1 MELRK
6 YRRAFGLTQEELAD
20 EARVSRSLISHVETG
35 RVTPSG
41 PFARRVC
48 EVFQARLGQPVHSWD
63 VFPDA
68 FDPPLISLNQRHA

>member
-6 YRRAFGLTQEELAD
+6 YRRAFGLTQEELAQQ
-20 EARVSRSLISHVETG
+20 AQVSRSLVSHVETG
-35 RVTPSG
+35 RIQPSG

-48 EVFQARLGQPVHSWD
+48 DVFQARLGQPVHNWD

-68 FDPPLISLNQRHA
+68 FEPPALARR

>member
-6 YRRAFGLTQEELAD
+6 FRRAFGLTQEDLAQQ
-20 EARVSRSLISHVETG
+20 AQVSRSLISHVETG
-35 RVTPSG
+35 RVQPSG

-48 EVFQARLGQPVHSWD
+48 EVFEARMGQPVHSWD

-68 FDPPLISLNQRHA
+68 FEAPCIARR

>member
-6 YRRAFGLTQEELAD
+6 FRRAFGLTQEELARQ
-20 EARVSRSLISHVETG
+20 AQVSRSLISHVETG
-35 RVTPSG
+35 RVSPSG

-48 EVFQARLGQPVHSWD
+48 EVFGARLGRPVHNWD

-68 FDPPLISLNQRHA
+68 FDQPLPAA